1 MEVWVNH
8 RNFAHLVHEPGYY
21 GALTETDRIMKK
33 NLYYNEIAIMKR
45 LTITLSEA
53 RYRALKEASV
63 QRNKT
68 MGQLI
73 DESLEL
79 YGIKTREEAQEL
91 LRRARSYNH
100 LTEAKALKLANKH
113 VRVVR
118 GHKSGGQ

>member
-1 MEVWVNH
+1 M
-8 RNFAHLVHEPGYY
+8 R
-21 GALTETDRIMKK
+21 
-33 NLYYNEIAIMKR
+33 R
-45 LTITLSEA
+45 LTITLSET

-91 LRRARSYNH
+91 LRRARSYSH
-100 LTEAKALKLANKH
+100 LTETKALKLVNKH
-113 VRVVR
+113 VHVVR
-118 GHKSGGQ
+118 GHKSGSQ